1 MNKDDILAALEV
13 AEGVGENN
21 ILKMT
26 WSVASKNAAARG
38 WAGKVDNLSMEVSA
52 NSKNSDNLYR
62 FLRLGAPVLVT
73 ALRQLQ
79 EAEAR
84 AERAEQELAAL
95 RAQQEPDEEL
105 RRKVLEAYAR
115 ARSKA
120 TALRSEYASGHSEN
134 MDLYHEIRTLE
145 DVADALMCV
154 MQSGKE

>member
-38 WAGKVDNLSMEVSA
+38 WAGKVNLSMEVCA

-145 DVADALMCV
+145 NVADALMCV
-154 MQSGKE
+154 VQSGKE

>member
-1 MNKDDILAALEV
+1 MNKDEILSALEV

-26 WSVASKNAAARG
+26 WSVAGKNAAARG
-38 WAGKVDNLSMEVSA
+38 WAGKVNLSMEVSA

-84 AERAEQELAAL
+84 AEKAEQELAAL
-95 RAQQEPDEEL
+95 RAQQEPNEDL
-105 RRKVLEAYAR
+105 RCKVLEAYAR

-120 TALRSEYASGHSEN
+120 AALRSEYESGHSEN
-134 MDLYHEIRTLE
+134 MDLYNEIRTLE
-145 DVADALMCV
+145 DVADALMSV
-154 MQSGKE
+154 VQSNKG